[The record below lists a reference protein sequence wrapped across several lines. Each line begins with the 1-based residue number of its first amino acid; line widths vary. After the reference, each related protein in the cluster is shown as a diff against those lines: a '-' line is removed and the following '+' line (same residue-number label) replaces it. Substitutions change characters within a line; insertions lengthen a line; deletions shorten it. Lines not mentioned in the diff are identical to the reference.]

1 MLLKV
6 ALLLSM
12 LFQIGAAI
20 AAVSLIHRTRYNA
33 SWILIS
39 LGFVLMGFRG
49 LIEFSGLFWETQLI
63 SKETVTDWI
72 GVLVSLLIFLGLIFI
87 RKIFNLLDRIAQL
100 REERETYTLSAV
112 IQAEEKA
119 RQTFARDLH
128 DGIGPLLSSIKM
140 TMSAVDI
147 AKLDRTNKKIIE
159 RSCLATDEVIVA
171 LKEISNH
178 LSPHLL
184 VNYGLTKSLETLASQ
199 MLANASIRFKMK
211 SEIGEN
217 RYLYELEISLYRIV
231 SELLNNTLK
240 HSGASKAHLRISEH
254 DNGLYAEYS
263 DNGSGCDL
271 GKDTLSGNAK
281 GMGLENIRSRIKSLR
296 GQLNIETKHGGG
308 FTAYIYIPLK

>member
-1 MLLKV
+1 MLLKI

-12 LFQIGAAI
+12 LFQVGAAI
-20 AAVSLIHRTRYNA
+20 VAVSLIHRTRYNA

-63 SKETVTDWI
+63 SKETVANWI
-72 GVLVSLLIFLGLIFI
+72 GVLVSLLIFLGAIFI
-87 RKIFNLLDRIAQL
+87 RKIFNLLDRIEQI
-100 REERETYTLSAV
+100 REEKETYALSAV

-140 TMSAVDI
+140 TISAVDI
-147 AKLDRTNKKIIE
+147 VKLDRTNKKIIE
-159 RSCLATDEVIVA
+159 RSCLATDEAIVA
-171 LKEISNH
+171 LKEISNN

-211 SEIGEN
+211 SEIGES
-217 RYLYELEISLYRIV
+217 RYSYELEISVYRIV
-231 SELLNNTLK
+231 SELLNNTVK
-240 HSGASKAHLRISEH
+240 HSGAGKVHLHISEQE
-254 DNGLYAEYS
+254 NGFYTEYS
-263 DNGSGCDL
+263 DNGCGYDL
-271 GKDTLSGNAK
+271 QNNRLMNGDK

-296 GQLNIETKHGGG
+296 GQFSIDTKPGGG
-308 FTAYIYIPLK
+308 FTARILIPFK